1 MDWICLS
8 ITDITARRARKDND
22 MPYLKIHC
30 SYCGGT
36 WDVYHKQREYDAA
49 RQCPH
54 CDARIDGAT
63 WREKILPAYNS
74 MRAANMAL
82 LDDHVQNHCPRLEV
96 DFVFDG
102 TFQNADKADLANGVQ
117 HLEYMDYQLAHVRD
131 FVNRVESAIKGDS
144 TPASTE
150 GEEECTP
157 FTDVL

>member
-1 MDWICLS
+1 
-8 ITDITARRARKDND
+8 

-30 SYCGGT
+30 DYCGGT

-63 WREKILPAYNS
+63 WRGKILPAYNS

-82 LDDHVQNHCPRLEV
+82 LDDHVQNHCPRFEV
-96 DFVFDG
+96 DFVNDG

-144 TPASTE
+144 TPESME

-157 FTDVL
+157 FTDAL